1 MLLTESEERQ
11 RWQCIKVTEVKM
23 KLGEWRKE
31 KEEKPPV
38 QPELN
43 QQLSVDIACF
53 QIQMPL
59 CLPFLPLP
67 FLPYL
72 PLFLVFSAVSF
83 PSFTAYFDFCQLF
96 LDLLPFFLFLS
107 CFPLGYF
114 FS

>member
-11 RWQCIKVTEVKM
+11 RWQCIKVTEVKMKKM

-59 CLPFLPLP
+59 FVFPFSPCPFCLFFLFFQLFLFLPLLLTLI
-67 FLPYL
+67 FVSC
-72 PLFLVFSAVSF
+72 FSTFFNSFFFSA
-83 PSFTAYFDFCQLF
+83 AF
-96 LDLLPFFLFLS
+96 L
-107 CFPLGYF
+107 
-114 FS
+114 